1 MYCAGATCH
10 SSEGVARELKEMGYS
25 KVRRYAGGKQDW
37 IDAGLPIASDHEHRA
52 A

>member
-10 SSEGVARELKEMGYS
+10 SSEGVARELRETGYS
-25 KVRRYAGGKQDW
+25 SVRRYGGKQDW